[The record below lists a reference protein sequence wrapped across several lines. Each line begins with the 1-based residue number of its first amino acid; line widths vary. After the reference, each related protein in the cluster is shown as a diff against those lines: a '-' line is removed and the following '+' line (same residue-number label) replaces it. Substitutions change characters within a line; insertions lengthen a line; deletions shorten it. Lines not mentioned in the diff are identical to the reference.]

1 MREDAVL
8 TPILTT
14 TLINKIAKAPGL
26 LSTQR
31 LKRIVASL
39 TGGAIRRSNAFALD
53 LDCDAQAV
61 LKSPM
66 AVPIPRDPGQV

>member
-8 TPILTT
+8 TQILTT
-14 TLINKIAKAPGL
+14 MLINKIAKAPGL

-39 TGGAIRRSNAFALD
+39 TGRAIRRLAAFASG
-53 LDCDAQAV
+53 LDCATHAI
-61 LKSPM
+61 LESSMPTPL
-66 AVPIPRDPGQV
+66 ARDPGQV